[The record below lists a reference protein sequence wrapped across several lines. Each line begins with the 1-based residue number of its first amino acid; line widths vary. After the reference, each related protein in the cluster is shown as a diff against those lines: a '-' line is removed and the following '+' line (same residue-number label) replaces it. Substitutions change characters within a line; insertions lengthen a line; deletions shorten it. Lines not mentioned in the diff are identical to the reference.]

1 MSRLSSPAEWVAPLT
16 PIISLLL
23 LPLGPLFFPRVY
35 VVILFLYFTGFLYQ
49 QVNHVCKFY
58 LSSVKIKANIDK
70 WNRSQRNDK
79 SEIDKLEI
87 AKQSHNTRFVNLEEG
102 EAMIESVSQPT
113 ASYFHTFV
121 IPNYSEPEAL
131 LKDTINKLAVHRNA
145 STNYVIILAMEASES
160 GWEQKGDRLRDYFAG
175 RFHGFIITGHPVG
188 IPGEYRGKGSNVN
201 YAVRNGCATMT
212 EELGYDRRQIIL
224 TIMDSDAAI
233 PELYIMEVESALA
246 KSDDPYYTICAP
258 PIFFSRNCNEVPA
271 SVRMADITWAAM
283 VMSNLSNSDGLCVP
297 CSNYSLSFILA
308 ERVGYWDVDAD
319 AIGEDMHMWLKCFFK
334 TDGHARTAPIYVPI
348 NLTNVQVDGYFANL
362 NARYIQAKRHFQGVA
377 DLGYTL
383 RHMITSYKNRKNQ
396 KGLLDCHMA
405 TSGFYDKLSACM
417 VILEAHMI
425 PASSGWLMF
434 AAVPLMQLMLF
445 PPFPWMA
452 INSPTNNP
460 LLTSD
465 FFYKLWT
472 VVKLITIFLPFP
484 LFGTLAIYEGLHR
497 YIDKN
502 FYQKPATRTWKNCA
516 DYASLPIAAW
526 LFLTWPSTVACVKR
540 LFSGDDAYVV
550 GAKVFKEEEEK
561 ERLS

>member
-1 MSRLSSPAEWVAPLT
+1 
-16 PIISLLL
+16 
-23 LPLGPLFFPRVY
+23 
-35 VVILFLYFTGFLYQ
+35 
-49 QVNHVCKFY
+49 
-58 LSSVKIKANIDK
+58 
-70 WNRSQRNDK
+70 
-79 SEIDKLEI
+79 
-87 AKQSHNTRFVNLEEG
+87 
-102 EAMIESVSQPT
+102 
-113 ASYFHTFV
+113 
-121 IPNYSEPEAL
+121 
-131 LKDTINKLAVHRNA
+131 
-145 STNYVIILAMEASES
+145 MEASES
-160 GWEQKGDRLRDYFAG
+160 DWEEKGDRLKEFFVS

-201 YAVRNGCATMT
+201 YAVRNGCAEM
-212 EELGYDRRQIIL
+212 LRQGYDRRKIIL

-233 PELYIMEVESALA
+233 PEMYIIEVEEALT

-258 PIFFSRNCNEVPA
+258 PIFFSRNCNQVPA
-271 SVRMADITWAAM
+271 CVRMADITWAAM

-348 NLTNVQVDGYFANL
+348 NLTNVQCEGYLSNV
-362 NARYIQAKRHFQGVA
+362 NARYVQAKRHFQGVA

-383 RHMITSYKNRKNQ
+383 RHMIISYKNRKNQ
-396 KGLLDCHMA
+396 KGLLDSHMA
-405 TSGFYDKLSACM
+405 TAGFYDKLSACA

-452 INSPTNNP
+452 IISPASNP

-472 VVKLITIFLPFP
+472 VVKMITIFLPFP
-484 LFGTLAIYEGLHR
+484 LFGTLAIYEFLHR
-497 YIDKN
+497 YIDRE
-502 FYQKPATRTWKNCA
+502 FYHKPATRTWRNCS

-526 LFLTWPSTVACVKR
+526 LFLTWPSTIACVKR
-540 LFSGDDAYVV
+540 LFSGEDAYVV
-550 GAKVFKEEEEK
+550 GAKIFKEDDESNGK